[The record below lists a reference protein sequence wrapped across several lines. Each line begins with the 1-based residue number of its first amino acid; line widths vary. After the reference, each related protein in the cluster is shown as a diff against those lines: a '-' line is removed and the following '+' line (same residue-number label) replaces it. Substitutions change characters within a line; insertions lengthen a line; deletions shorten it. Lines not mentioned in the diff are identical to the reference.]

1 MSDVINWAYVYMFL
15 RDYDMIDSIDAS
27 TLSALRRYICLNP
40 VSVREV
46 AVMLSVYSV
55 MSVDMIAK
63 RLIAIAA

>member
-1 MSDVINWAYVYMFL
+1 MSNVINWAYVYMFL
-15 RDYDMIDSIDAS
+15 KDYDMINSIDS
-27 TLSALRRYICLNP
+27 HTLTALRRYICLNP

>member
-1 MSDVINWAYVYMFL
+1 MSNVINWVYVYMFL
-15 RDYDMIDSIDAS
+15 RDYDMIDSIDQH
-27 TLSALRRYICLNP
+27 TLAALRRYICLNP

-63 RLIAIAA
+63 RLIALAK

>member
-1 MSDVINWAYVYMFL
+1 MSATINWAYVYMFMK
-15 RDYDMIDSIDAS
+15 DYDMTDSIDAS
-27 TLSALRRYICLNP
+27 TLAALRRYICLNP

-63 RLIAIAA
+63 RLIALAK

>member
-1 MSDVINWAYVYMFL
+1 MSNVINWVYVYMFL
-15 RDYDMIDSIDAS
+15 KDYDVIDSIDPH
-27 TLSALRRYICLNP
+27 TLAALRRYICLNP

-63 RLIAIAA
+63 RLIALAK

>member
-1 MSDVINWAYVYMFL
+1 MSNVINWAYVYMFL

-27 TLSALRRYICLNP
+27 TLAALRRYTCLNP

-63 RLIAIAA
+63 RLIALAK

>member
-1 MSDVINWAYVYMFL
+1 MSNVINWAYVYMFL
-15 RDYDMIDSIDAS
+15 RDYDMIDQMDAS
-27 TLSALRRYICLNP
+27 TLAALRRYICLNP

-63 RLIAIAA
+63 RLIALAK

>member
-1 MSDVINWAYVYMFL
+1 MSNVINWVYVYMFL
-15 RDYDMIDSIDAS
+15 KDYDVIDSIDPH
-27 TLSALRRYICLNP
+27 TLTALRRYICLNP

-63 RLIAIAA
+63 RLIALAK